1 MCGIAGII
9 AFSPTVRIDKVM
21 LERMADAIRHRGPDG
36 DGFYL
41 DQGVGLVHR
50 RLSIVDL
57 DRGAQPMSNE
67 DGTIWIS
74 YNGEIYNHEEHRPR
88 LEQAGHRFKSRS
100 DTEIVLHLYEEHGDA
115 CVQFLNGMF
124 AFAIWDAPRRRL
136 LLARDRMG
144 IKPL

>member
-1 MCGIAGII
+1 MCGIAGIL
-9 AFSPTVRIDKVM
+9 AFSSAVRIEKKV

-36 DGFYL
+36 DGFYV

-88 LEQAGHRFKSRS
+88 LEQAGHCFKSRS
-100 DTEIVLHLYEEHGDA
+100 DTE
-115 CVQFLNGMF
+115 
-124 AFAIWDAPRRRL
+124 
-136 LLARDRMG
+136 
-144 IKPL
+144 